1 MKKSGL
7 IAGVVALLF
16 SLGAAIGISPI
27 CVPCLAVVLG
37 VLTGYLTGVFEQSGD
52 QNGIIKAGALAGL
65 LGGIGM
71 LFGQILGAVFNAV
84 MIGPEGIARMLSQM
98 GFFVGGPAQ
107 IAEYY
112 WPVIAISTA
121 CLAVFDV
128 LLMSG
133 FGALGGLL
141 WWKMNGSKRYPNSAP
156 GGSE

>member
-7 IAGVVALLF
+7 IAGIVALLF
-16 SLGAAIGISPI
+16 SFGAAISISPI

-37 VLTGYLTGVFEQSGD
+37 LLAGYLTGVFEQPGD
-52 QNGIIKAGALAGL
+52 QNQPIKAGALAGL

-84 MIGPEGIARMLSQM
+84 MIGPEGIARMLSRM

-112 WPVIAISTA
+112 WTVITIGTA
-121 CLAVFDV
+121 CLVVFDAV
-128 LLMSG
+128 LMSG

-141 WWKMNGSKRYPNSAP
+141 WWNMNGYKRNPKIAP